1 MKRTVLIP
9 ILLSTF
15 LLVGCETETEFDR
28 CFEANGGNAEFD
40 LASFREKQNS
50 MISVPEDTPYED
62 FVKVFSERVD
72 MFESSMTAIESE
84 FYLCGNEKYEQ
95 QMKKLEARGIDRSD
109 ITLEKMIDQD
119 EIDNLCLP
127 KNRAKAICHSQG
139 IY

>member
-1 MKRTVLIP
+1 MIKGMNRTVLIP

-40 LASFREKQNS
+40 YALFMEKANSSFPEEDEPVENTLETIKRLKQS
-50 MISVPEDTPYED
+50 
-62 FVKVFSERVD
+62 KERRRI
-72 MFESSMTAIESE
+72 FESSLTAIELEFHRCRTKRTRAICLSE
-84 FYLCGNEKYEQ
+84 VESKN
-95 QMKKLEARGIDRSD
+95 
-109 ITLEKMIDQD
+109 
-119 EIDNLCLP
+119 